1 MGEMGALTGM
11 LRHILLDFRQMQDFI
26 REPFIVARAD
36 GIRYWDV
43 TGKEYLDGLSGV
55 FVVNAGHNNRAII
68 EAMKAQLD
76 RVAFAPPL
84 HGVTPPA
91 VELASRLAEIAPGD
105 LNTVKLLSGGSE
117 AMETALKIAWQYHR
131 QTRHPRKHKIV
142 SMYHA
147 YHGATLGALSA
158 TATRR
163 RKAIFEPLLSG
174 FVHAQPVY
182 CFRCPYEK
190 TYPACD
196 VFCART
202 VRDLIEGED
211 PETVAAVIVE
221 PISNTGGTLVPPPEY
236 LPTLRR
242 ICDETGAL
250 LIFDEIITGF
260 GRTGELFAAI
270 RYQTTP
276 DILVVGKGMSSGY
289 APLAA
294 VVISDRVA
302 QAFWGKTQDRVEL
315 SHGHTYGAHPVAAAA
330 GLASIGEIL
339 GRDLSANARK
349 VGAHLKKQMAALS
362 DLAVIADVRG
372 EGLMVAAELATDPK
386 SNTRFDEGI
395 AIGNRVA
402 QQALRNG
409 LVMRGDLH
417 TISLAPP
424 LIVTEKEIDAMVAI
438 VRRSLQE
445 VLAELRA

>member
-1 MGEMGALTGM
+1 MGEMGGLTEM

-68 EAMKAQLD
+68 EAMKVQLD

-117 AMETALKIAWQYHR
+117 AMETALKIVWQFHR
-131 QTRHPRKHKIV
+131 QTRHPRKHKVV

-158 TATRR
+158 TTTKR
-163 RKAIFEPLLSG
+163 RKAIFEPLLPG

-202 VRDLIEGED
+202 VRDLIEAED

-242 ICDETGAL
+242 ICDGTGAL

-302 QAFWGKTQDRVEL
+302 QAFWGKLQDRVEL

-362 DLAVIADVRG
+362 DLGVIADVRG
-372 EGLMVAAELATDPK
+372 EGLMVAA
-386 SNTRFDEGI
+386 
-395 AIGNRVA
+395 
-402 QQALRNG
+402 
-409 LVMRGDLH
+409 
-417 TISLAPP
+417 
-424 LIVTEKEIDAMVAI
+424 
-438 VRRSLQE
+438 
-445 VLAELRA
+445 

>member
-1 MGEMGALTGM
+1 MREMDRLTGQ
-11 LRHILLDFRQMQDFI
+11 LHHILLDFRQMQDFI
-26 REPFIVARAD
+26 GEPFIVARAE

-43 TGKEYLDGLSGV
+43 TGREYLDGLSGV
-55 FVVNAGHNNRAII
+55 FVVNVGHNNRTVI

-91 VELASRLAEIAPGD
+91 VELASLLAEIAPGD

-117 AMETALKIAWQYHR
+117 AMETALKVAWQYHR
-131 QTRHPRKHKIV
+131 QAGRPRKHKIV
-142 SMYHA
+142 TMYHA

-158 TATRR
+158 TATKR
-163 RKAIFEPLLSG
+163 RKAIFEPLLPG
-174 FVHAQPVY
+174 FLHAQPVY

-190 TYPACD
+190 TYPTCD

-202 VRDLIEGED
+202 VWNLIEAED
-211 PETVAAVIVE
+211 PETVAAIIVE

-250 LIFDEIITGF
+250 LIFDEVITGF

-302 QAFWGKTQDRVEL
+302 RAFWGKTEDRMEL
-315 SHGHTYGAHPVAAAA
+315 SHGHTFGAHPVAAAA
-330 GLASIGEIL
+330 GLASIGEIR
-339 GRDLSANARK
+339 GRNLPANARR
-349 VGAHLKKQMAALS
+349 VGAHLKKQMLS
-362 DLAVIADVRG
+362 LADLGVIADVRG
-372 EGLMVAAELATDPK
+372 EGLMVAAELARDPVTK
-386 SNTRFDEGI
+386 ARFDEGL
-395 AIGNRVA
+395 AIGSRVA

-417 TISLAPP
+417 TITLAPP
-424 LIVTEKEIDAMVAI
+424 LIVTEEDVDAMVAI
-438 VRRSLQE
+438 LRKSLQGVLKE
-445 VLAELRA
+445 VRP

>member
-1 MGEMGALTGM
+1 MKKLDALAGQ
-11 LRHILLDFRQMQDFI
+11 LHHILLDFRQMRDFVGQ
-26 REPFIVARAD
+26 PFIVERAD
-36 GIRYWDV
+36 GVRYWDV
-43 TGKEYLDGLSGV
+43 TGREYLDGLSGV
-55 FVVNAGHNNRAII
+55 FVVNVGHNNRAVI

-131 QTRHPRKHKIV
+131 QAGHPRKHKV
-142 SMYHA
+142 VTMYHA

-158 TATRR
+158 TATKR
-163 RKAIFEPLLSG
+163 RKAIFEPLLPG
-174 FVHAQPVY
+174 FLHAQPVY

-190 TYPACD
+190 TYPTCN

-202 VRDLIEGED
+202 VRDLIEAED
-211 PETVAAVIVE
+211 PETIAAIIVE

-250 LIFDEIITGF
+250 LIFDEVITGF

-270 RYQTTP
+270 RYQRTP

-302 QAFWGKTQDRVEL
+302 RAFWGKTEDHVEL
-315 SHGHTYGAHPVAAAA
+315 SHGHTFGAHPVAAAA

-339 GRDLSANARK
+339 GRNLPANARK
-349 VGAHLKKQMAALS
+349 VGLHLKKQMAALS
-362 DLAVIADVRG
+362 DLGVIADVRG
-372 EGLMVAAELATDPK
+372 EGLMVAAELARDPASK
-386 SNTRFDEGI
+386 AGFDEGI
-395 AIGNRVA
+395 AVGSRVA

-424 LIVTEKEIDAMVAI
+424 LIVTEEDVDAMVAI
-438 VRRSLQE
+438 VRKSLQE
-445 VLAELRA
+445 VLAEVRP

>member
-1 MGEMGALTGM
+1 MDRLTGQ
-11 LRHILLDFRQMQDFI
+11 LHHILLDFRQMRDFAAQ
-26 REPFIVARAD
+26 PFIVERAD

-55 FVVNAGHNNRAII
+55 FVVNVGHNNRAVI

-91 VELASRLAEIAPGD
+91 VELASLLAEIAPGD

-117 AMETALKIAWQYHR
+117 AMETALKVSWQYHR
-131 QTRHPRKHKIV
+131 QTGHPRKHKV
-142 SMYHA
+142 VTMYHA

-158 TATRR
+158 TATKR
-163 RKAIFEPLLSG
+163 RKAIFEPLLPG
-174 FVHAQPVY
+174 FLHAQPVY

-190 TYPACD
+190 TYPGCD
-196 VFCART
+196 VFCARA
-202 VRDLIEGED
+202 VRNLIEAED

-250 LIFDEIITGF
+250 LIFDEVITGF

-270 RYQTTP
+270 RYETTP

-294 VVISDRVA
+294 AVISDRVA
-302 QAFWGKTQDRVEL
+302 QAFWGKTEDRVEL
-315 SHGHTYGAHPVAAAA
+315 SHGHTFGAHPVAAAA
-330 GLASIGEIL
+330 GLASIGEIR
-339 GRDLSANARK
+339 GRNLPRNARR
-349 VGAHLKKQMAALS
+349 VGAHLKKQMASLS
-362 DLAVIADVRG
+362 DLGVIADVRG
-372 EGLMVAAELATDPK
+372 EGLMVAAELARDPA
-386 SNTRFDEGI
+386 TGARFDERLAVGS
-395 AIGNRVA
+395 RVA
-402 QQALRNG
+402 EQALGNG

-417 TISLAPP
+417 TITLAPP
-424 LIVTEKEIDAMVAI
+424 LIVTEEDVDAMVTI
-438 VRRSLQE
+438 VRKSLQE
-445 VLAELRA
+445 VLAEVRP

>member
-1 MGEMGALTGM
+1 MDEMDVLTGQ
-11 LRHILLDFRQMQDFI
+11 LRHILLDFRQMRDFI

-43 TGKEYLDGLSGV
+43 NGKEYLDGLSGV
-55 FVVNAGHNNRAII
+55 FVVNVGHNNRAII

-91 VELASRLAEIAPGD
+91 VELARRLAEIAPGD

-117 AMETALKIAWQYHR
+117 AMETALKIVWQYHR
-131 QTRHPRKHKIV
+131 QSGHPRKHKIV
-142 SMYHA
+142 TMYHA

-158 TATRR
+158 TATKR
-163 RKAIFEPLLSG
+163 RKAVFEPLLPG

-190 TYPACD
+190 SYPSCD

-202 VRDLIEGED
+202 VRDLIEAED
-211 PETVAAVIVE
+211 PDTVAAVIVE

-294 VVISDRVA
+294 AVISDRVA
-302 QAFWGKTQDRVEL
+302 RAFWGNAEERVEL

-339 GRDLSANARK
+339 GRNLPANARK
-349 VGAHLKKQMAALS
+349 VGTHLKKRMAALS
-362 DLAVIADVRG
+362 DLGVIADVRG
-372 EGLMVAAELATDPK
+372 EGLMVAAELT
-386 SNTRFDEGI
+386 SNPVAKARFDEGV
-395 AIGNRVA
+395 AIGSRVA

-424 LIVTEKEIDAMVAI
+424 LIVTEEDIDAMVAI
-438 VRRSLQE
+438 VRKSLQE
-445 VLAELRA
+445 VLAEVRA

>member
-1 MGEMGALTGM
+1 
-11 LRHILLDFRQMQDFI
+11 
-26 REPFIVARAD
+26 
-36 GIRYWDV
+36 
-43 TGKEYLDGLSGV
+43 
-55 FVVNAGHNNRAII
+55 
-68 EAMKAQLD
+68 
-76 RVAFAPPL
+76 
-84 HGVTPPA
+84 
-91 VELASRLAEIAPGD
+91 
-105 LNTVKLLSGGSE
+105 
-117 AMETALKIAWQYHR
+117 
-131 QTRHPRKHKIV
+131 
-142 SMYHA
+142 
-147 YHGATLGALSA
+147 
-158 TATRR
+158 
-163 RKAIFEPLLSG
+163 
-174 FVHAQPVY
+174 
-182 CFRCPYEK
+182 
-190 TYPACD
+190 
-196 VFCART
+196 
-202 VRDLIEGED
+202 
-211 PETVAAVIVE
+211 
-221 PISNTGGTLVPPPEY
+221 
-236 LPTLRR
+236 LRR

>member
-1 MGEMGALTGM
+1 MAEMDTLAAKLC
-11 LRHILLDFRQMQDFI
+11 HILLDFRQMRDFI
-26 REPFIVARAD
+26 GEPFIVARAD
-36 GIRYWDV
+36 GVRYWDV
-43 TGKEYLDGLSGV
+43 KGNEYLDGLSGV
-55 FVVNAGHNNRAII
+55 FVVNVGHNNRAVI

-84 HGVTPPA
+84 HGVTSPA
-91 VELASRLAEIAPGD
+91 VELATLLAKIAPGD

-117 AMETALKIAWQYHR
+117 AIETALKIVWQYHR
-131 QTRHPRKHKIV
+131 QAGHPRRHKIV

-163 RKAIFEPLLSG
+163 RKAIFEPLLPG
-174 FVHAQPVY
+174 FIHAQPVY

-190 TYPACD
+190 TYPSCD

-202 VRDLIEGED
+202 VREVIEAED
-211 PETVAAVIVE
+211 PETVAAVVVE

-242 ICDETGAL
+242 ICDETGVL

-260 GRTGELFAAI
+260 GRIGELFGAI
-270 RYQTTP
+270 RYATTP
-276 DILVVGKGMSSGY
+276 DVLVLGKGMSSGY

-294 VVISDRVA
+294 TVISDRVS
-302 QAFWGKTQDRVEL
+302 QTFWGRTEDRVEF
-315 SHGHTYGAHPVAAAA
+315 SHGHTFGAHPVAAAA

-339 GRDLSANARK
+339 GRDLPANARK
-349 VGAHLKKQMAALS
+349 VGAHLKKQMAALL
-362 DLAVIADVRG
+362 DLGVIADVRG
-372 EGLMVAAELATDPK
+372 EGLMIAAELARDPATK
-386 SNTRFDEGI
+386 ARFDEGL
-395 AIGNRVA
+395 AIGSRVA

-409 LVMRGDLH
+409 LVMRGDAH
-417 TISLAPP
+417 TITLAPP
-424 LIVTEKEIDAMVAI
+424 LIVTEQEVDAMVAI

-445 VLAELRA
+445 VLAEIQT

>member
-1 MGEMGALTGM
+1 MDEMGALTGM

-26 REPFIVARAD
+26 REPFLVARAD

-43 TGKEYLDGLSGV
+43 AGKEYLDGLSGV
-55 FVVNAGHNNRAII
+55 FVVNVGHNNRAVI

-91 VELASRLAEIAPGD
+91 VELAGRLAEIAPGD

-117 AMETALKIAWQYHR
+117 AMETALKIVWQYHR
-131 QTRHPRKHKIV
+131 QTGHPRKHKIV
-142 SMYHA
+142 SMYQA

-158 TATRR
+158 TATKR
-163 RKAIFEPLLSG
+163 RKAIFEPLLPG

-202 VRDLIEGED
+202 VRDLIEAED
-211 PETVAAVIVE
+211 PATVAAVIVE

-294 VVISDRVA
+294 AVISDRVA
-302 QAFWGKTQDRVEL
+302 QAFWGGTQDRVEL

-362 DLAVIADVRG
+362 DLGVIADVRG
-372 EGLMVAAELATDPK
+372 EGLMVAAELATEPK
-386 SNTRFDEGI
+386 SKTRFDEGI
-395 AIGNRVA
+395 AIANRVA
-402 QQALRNG
+402 QRALRNG

-424 LIVTEKEIDAMVAI
+424 LIVTEGDIDAMVAI

>member
-1 MGEMGALTGM
+1 MDEMGALTGM

-55 FVVNAGHNNRAII
+55 FVVNVGHNNRAIV

-117 AMETALKIAWQYHR
+117 AMETALKIVWQYHR
-131 QTRHPRKHKIV
+131 QTGHPRKHKIV
-142 SMYHA
+142 SMYNA

-158 TATRR
+158 TATKR
-163 RKAIFEPLLSG
+163 RKAIFEPLLPG

-202 VRDLIEGED
+202 VRDLIEAED

-270 RYQTTP
+270 RYHTTP

-294 VVISDRVA
+294 AIISNRVA
-302 QAFWGKTQDRVEL
+302 RAFWGKTQDRVEL

-339 GRDLSANARK
+339 SRDLPANARK

-362 DLAVIADVRG
+362 DLGVIADVRG

-386 SNTRFDEGI
+386 SKARFDEGI

-402 QQALRNG
+402 QRALRNG

-424 LIVTEKEIDAMVAI
+424 LIVTEEDIDAMVAI
-438 VRRSLQE
+438 VRKSLQE

>member
-1 MGEMGALTGM
+1 MDEMGALTGM

-26 REPFIVARAD
+26 REPFLVARAD

-43 TGKEYLDGLSGV
+43 AGKEYLDGLSGV
-55 FVVNAGHNNRAII
+55 FVVNVGHNNRAVI

-91 VELASRLAEIAPGD
+91 VELAGRLAEIAPGD

-117 AMETALKIAWQYHR
+117 AMETALKIVWQYHR
-131 QTRHPRKHKIV
+131 QTGHPRKHKIV
-142 SMYHA
+142 SMYQA

-158 TATRR
+158 TATKR
-163 RKAIFEPLLSG
+163 RKAIFEPLLPG

-202 VRDLIEGED
+202 VRDLIEAED
-211 PETVAAVIVE
+211 PATVAAVIVE

-294 VVISDRVA
+294 AVISDRVA
-302 QAFWGKTQDRVEL
+302 QAFWGGTQDRVEL
-315 SHGHTYGAHPVAAAA
+315 SHGHTYGAHPVAAVA

-362 DLAVIADVRG
+362 DLGVIADVRG
-372 EGLMVAAELATDPK
+372 EGLMVAAELATEPK
-386 SNTRFDEGI
+386 SKTRFDEGI
-395 AIGNRVA
+395 AIANRVA
-402 QQALRNG
+402 QRALRNG

-424 LIVTEKEIDAMVAI
+424 LIVTEGDIDAMVAI